1 LKHNVLNII
10 LLLTS
15 VISFS
20 QKDDTVLLKTVNVY
34 SHLKQE
40 ESALSKKTIDSTT
53 LAGSANT
60 SLSDLLSGSLPVFI
74 KSHGRGALSTV
85 SVRGT
90 APAHTDVM
98 WNGMSM
104 KSPMLGQVD
113 LSLIPSYIIDE
124 VYMLSG
130 ASTVQDAGGALGGS
144 INILNEA
151 DWNNKFSGKY
161 IQGVGSYQTFN
172 EFFQLN
178 TGNSKIQSKTRI
190 YHNYSKNNFSFK
202 NKNIADID
210 PVTGEYI
217 YPEQTNDNADYKYLG
232 GLQEIYYR
240 PSVNSVF
247 SAKYWYQQSERSLPR
262 LNTYEGNDYSNI
274 NKQEENTHSLI
285 GEWKYFGIR
294 SRFIISSGLINR
306 DMLYYL
312 KNYISGHGFE
322 NAIYSESSCLNLY
335 NKASY
340 KYEWHENL
348 FVADYSFNKHNV
360 NTLDTVSDFGYNKS
374 RNEHSAYFAVFSK
387 IGKKI
392 NITARV
398 RQEMVSGKLAPF
410 IPSAGFDY
418 KIDTSWNHRLKI
430 NIARNYRQ
438 PALNDLYWQPG
449 GNINLKP
456 EKGYCLN
463 LDISSEKKKSKYS
476 FGDEISLYYSEIND
490 WIIWIPSTKGY
501 WSPENISRV
510 IAKGLEY
517 NLKGSFILSD
527 FRFTIAS
534 GYALTRSINYGD
546 TTVWG
551 RESWGKQLPFIPV
564 HSFNFNLSVSKS
576 GFTLAWS
583 NNSYSERFT
592 TSTNNITL
600 RDWLYPYYMNNLSIE
615 KGFNLKKSKLNLQIK
630 IYNLFNEE
638 YRSVLGRPMPGRNF
652 VIQLM
657 YRF

>member
-1 LKHNVLNII
+1 MKHNVLNII

>member
-1 LKHNVLNII
+1 M
-10 LLLTS
+10 TS